1 MKMHSK
7 DRGCSYISRRTTHS
21 ITRLK
26 TLKHG
31 TDKKVLLRAMET
43 DQDNLREPVAIK
55 THSHTEYTE

>member
-7 DRGCSYISRRTTHS
+7 DRGCSYISRTTHS

-55 THSHTEYTE
+55 THSHTE